1 MKVETASIL
10 GAVSPDGLKFD
21 ADNKDAFRGIFK
33 PFFGM
38 RVWLTVE
45 QYREPHTQAQ
55 RAFWFGVVVRCFMDA
70 MGESDSYYV
79 HREVLKLI
87 GHCVEK
93 VNKLTGEIS
102 REPMRT
108 RRSSKEAYSER
119 IMLAQIKGAE
129 IGVIIPDANSERA
142 QSMITDWKRSRRE
155 GEAG

>member
-10 GAVSPDGLKFD
+10 GSVSPDGLKFN
-21 ADNKDAFRGIFK
+21 ADNAEVFKGIFK

-45 QYREPHTQAQ
+45 QYREPHTRAQA
-55 RAFWFGVVVRCFMDA
+55 AYWWAVVVKCFMES

-102 REPMRT
+102 REPLRT
-108 RRSSKEAYSER
+108 RKSSKGAYSER

-142 QSMITDWKRSRRE
+142 QSMISDWKRSRRE
-155 GEAG
+155 AEAG